1 MKAAGMIVLLVE
13 QNLSGALA
21 VSDRFYAIER
31 GAVILAGQT
40 REENARQDLM
50 RAIAV

>member
-1 MKAAGMIVLLVE
+1 MIVPLVE

-31 GAVILAGQT
+31 GTIILAGQT
-40 REENARQDLM
+40 REENARQELM
-50 RAIAV
+50 KAIAV